1 MTKEHYNQGLA
12 LFDFDGTITTR
23 DTMIDLMLYNVG
35 FIRFGLTMLSL
46 LPHLLLMKIGLVPI
60 QRAKELML
68 RRFWGGMNVSE
79 FKAICNRYCEERLP
93 SIIHRDAWKKIQ
105 WHLQS
110 GHQVMIVSAS
120 AENWIL
126 PWAQANGLQVI
137 ATKLEVVK
145 DALTGNLASLNCN
158 GAEKVAR
165 IRQSL
170 DIASYKPIYAYGNSK
185 GDAHMLRIADF
196 PFYRKFD

>member
-1 MTKEHYNQGLA
+1 VTKEHYNQGLA

-35 FIRFGLTMLSL
+35 FIRFSLTMLSL
-46 LPHLLLMKIGLVPI
+46 LPHLLLMKIGLVSI

-68 RRFWGGMNVSE
+68 RRFWGGMHVSE

-93 SIIHRDAWKKIQ
+93 SIIHRDAWNKIK
-105 WHLQS
+105 WHLQL
-110 GHQVMIVSAS
+110 GHYVVIVSAS
-120 AENWIL
+120 AENWVL

-137 ATKLEVVK
+137 ATQLEVVK
-145 DALTGNLASLNCN
+145 DTLTGNLASPNCN
-158 GAEKVAR
+158 GPEKVAR

-170 DIASYKPIYAYGNSK
+170 DVENFKPVYAYGNSK
-185 GDAHMLRIADF
+185 GDTQMLQMADF
-196 PFYRKFD
+196 CFYRKFD